1 MLGLLFTLCKTE
13 FVVIKFRTDSMCVQY
28 NVRTIHVVERFLVAR
43 LYTYRWSSV
52 HKTISYAQ
60 IGSMQKVLFIE
71 LIVANW
77 NPFDLL

>member
-1 MLGLLFTLCKTE
+1 MLGLLFTLCKNE
-13 FVVIKFRTDSMCVQY
+13 FVVIKFRTDSMCVQCT
-28 NVRTIHVVERFLVAR
+28 NIHVVERFLVAR

-60 IGSMQKVLFIE
+60 IGSVQKVLFIK